1 MLKLLKIFFALI
13 LLLNFNMSFS
23 QDTTGIEDVL
33 QKGGKPVG
41 TNRENIKSDAQI
53 IKDNINTRIF
63 GAELFATFSPT
74 FQPNLKIATPANYV
88 LGPDDQLVISVY
100 GLQVGSFNLTVSP
113 DGTINVPNVGEIV
126 VSGYT
131 IEEARVR
138 IRSRMSS
145 IYTSLRSGSS
155 QLSIN
160 LGKIRSIRIT
170 VLGSYKAG
178 TFTMSSLST
187 VMNALYVSGGPAE
200 NGSYREIELIRNSK
214 IVKKIDLYNLLL
226 SGSFADDERL
236 RENDI
241 IRIPVYK
248 NRVEINGQVKR
259 QGIFEML
266 PGETFNDLV
275 RFASGFT
282 DVAYKASVKVLQLT
296 DTERKVKDLN
306 AAEFS
311 TYRPS
316 TGDNFNVSQILD
328 RYQNRVTIDGAVFRP
343 GTFELTNNL
352 TLSQLIKNADG
363 LKEDA
368 YLQRGQLIRLRED
381 LTTEIIPFDVAQIL
395 NKTTDIT
402 LRKDDRIVISSF
414 LEFRNQYNVSIQGE
428 VRSPGA
434 YPYSANL
441 TLKDLLFQAKGFT
454 DAAYPQRIEIAR
466 VIRRDTLTAS
476 DVRLSE
482 IIDVRDMNDFA
493 LTSKNISLQ
502 PFDVVTVRRMP
513 GYINQQS
520 VTVSGQV
527 QFPGPYVLST
537 RTERVSEVLKRAG
550 GFSPEAYIEG
560 SYLKRKNNN
569 DITPIESQK
578 IDKLQKQ
585 LKDSSGEIVAAV
597 ARPYDLIPLDIRK
610 LINNPGTEP
619 DLILKPGDE
628 LFVPRNDEQV
638 KLSGELLFP
647 TQVPYRKGKSLKE
660 YINDGGGFTDNA
672 RRKRVY
678 VLYPNGKAAATKR
691 FLIFRSFPNVEPGS
705 DIIVPS
711 QLVRKKEKKDV
722 TQVLGFASAVTALA
736 GVIIAI
742 ANLIK

>member
-569 DITPIESQK
+569 EITPIESQK